1 MLEDGLN
8 AGRNPRS
15 VALELV
21 GRIVDGKRQGGIVGL
36 TSQQAGY
43 VLNARRQLQDLD
55 AGYFTRALRDRRFD
69 KLVKKAIADEKPLSR
84 ADIDRITG
92 RYADRLLNHRGE
104 VIARTEMISALH
116 AGQYEGMRQLIDTGK
131 VRADQVTKVWSAT
144 GDGRT
149 RDSHLHMNNV
159 AVPFNRPFVTET
171 GAQMQ
176 YPQDVSLGAPAS
188 EVIACRCHALYKV
201 KWL

>member
-1 MLEDGLN
+1 M
-8 AGRNPRS
+8 GRNPRS

-43 VLNARRQLQDLD
+43 VLNARRQLEDLD

-69 KLVKKAIADEKPLSR
+69 RLVKKAIDDDKPLAK

-131 VRADQVTKVWSAT
+131 VRADQVTKVWQAAN
-144 GDGRT
+144 DGRS
-149 RDSHLHMNNV
+149 RDTHVALHNQTV
-159 AVPFNRPFVTET
+159 KFDRPFVSPS
-171 GAQMQ
+171 GAQMR
-176 YPQDVSLGAPAS
+176 YPQDTSLGAGPD
-188 EVIACRCHALYKV
+188 EIIQCRCHMFLRV
-201 KWL
+201 KYL